1 MFEQIIL
8 KEVADVSA
16 ELEKWLREERQAGFE
31 EGFKEAREE
40 DENCL
45 ITLLKMLKSDGR
57 LQDWDLAIDN
67 EAVRE
72 KLYQEYHIE

>member
-31 EGFKEAREE
+31 EGLKEAREE
-40 DENCL
+40 GEN
-45 ITLLKMLKSDGR
+45 R
-57 LQDWDLAIDN
+57 FN
-67 EAVRE
+67 
-72 KLYQEYHIE
+72 HIV

>member
-31 EGFKEAREE
+31 EGRKEGESRLTTLFKR
-40 DENCL
+40 
-45 ITLLKMLKSDGR
+45 LKADGR
-57 LQDWDLAIDN
+57 LQDWDLAIEN
-67 EAVRE
+67 ETVRE
-72 KLYQEYHIE
+72 KLYHEYHIE

>member
-31 EGFKEAREE
+31 EGLKEAREE
-40 DENCL
+40 DENRL
-45 ITLLKMLKSDGR
+45 ITLFKLLKSDGR
-57 LQDWDLAIDN
+57 LQDWDLAIEN
-67 EAVRE
+67 ETVME
-72 KLYQEYHIE
+72 KLYQEYHID